1 MPMET
6 AGSGADSERS
16 AHTRS
21 TLTRSTLTRSTLT
34 RSTLT
39 RSAAETRALGADL
52 ALMLKAGDVVA
63 LRGDLGAGKTC
74 LIQGIC
80 QGLQVDDIV
89 NSPTF
94 ILVNEYAGRIG
105 TRAVAVYHFDLYR
118 LTHPAELIDL
128 GVEDYFSAGAVCLF
142 EWAERGGEVLPLPR
156 WEVELEYVGEEE
168 RRIAWQRTGAGAG
181 DEIAPP
187 PTEAA
192 RAACTSAARKSAS
205 TQRRRA

>member
-1 MPMET
+1 MPMDT
-6 AGSGADSERS
+6 AGSGRSSERS
-16 AHTRS
+16 AVTRS
-21 TLTRSTLTRSTLT
+21 AV
-34 RSTLT
+34 T

-80 QGLQVDDIV
+80 QGLQVDDVV

-94 ILVNEYAGRIG
+94 ILVNEYAGCIG
-105 TRAVAVYHFDLYR
+105 TLAVPVYHFDLYR

-142 EWAERGGEVLPLPR
+142 EWAERGGEVLSLPR
-156 WEVELEYVGEEE
+156 WEVELEHVGDEE
-168 RRIAWQRTGAGAG
+168 RRIAWQRVGGGAG

-187 PTEAA
+187 QTEVA
-192 RAACTSAARKSAS
+192 RESAS